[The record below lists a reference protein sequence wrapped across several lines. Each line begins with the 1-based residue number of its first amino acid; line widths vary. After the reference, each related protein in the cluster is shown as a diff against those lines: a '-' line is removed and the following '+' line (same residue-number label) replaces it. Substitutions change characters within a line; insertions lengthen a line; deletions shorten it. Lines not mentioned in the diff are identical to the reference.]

1 MNNQLKTPGWVDALI
16 DSLAPLPLAEE
27 IRGDLY
33 EIFQKEVAERGIR
46 SARWRYIFN
55 ALGFLGKK
63 FFWRSSRLT
72 SNPAIMLGGYFKMAG
87 RSLSAYRGTAIINM
101 LGLVIGIASA
111 LVILA
116 VIRFELGFNKFHSDT
131 ERIYRVVRVSGADM
145 SEFRTGIS
153 YPVPTAIRNEV
164 PALEQITSVEY
175 LGGAYVDVTDASGN
189 AVAKFREDFGCVLV
203 EPTFFDI
210 FDFADADFKW
220 IGGNPE
226 TALLEPFN
234 VVLTESMAKK
244 YFPDGDAVGKAIR
257 FEKYYDAKIT
267 GVVSDLPSNG
277 DFPFTIFIAYST
289 LDKMRPGRLNNWIS
303 VNDPHQAFV
312 KLSPGVTKEQIEEQ
326 IAAVHARH
334 TSKDLYSN
342 RHYLLQSLSDMHH
355 DPRFATYS
363 GRTISHET
371 VFGLAIVGLFLLL
384 TASINYIN
392 LSTAQSAM
400 RSREIG
406 IRKVLGSNR
415 MNLMG
420 QFMVETFILVS
431 LAGMAGLILAEL
443 VLLNMQSLLSMPLE
457 TFNLIDPFL
466 LLCLLLIIVAVTI
479 LAGLYPSLVVSRL
492 NPVNALK
499 NKFGSSGV
507 GNINLRKVLVVAQFS
522 ITQMLVVGTFI
533 VVSQMKFFQEVNM
546 GFNREAIINLKLP
559 ATSKPELVAII
570 SDKLASESIVSGYS
584 FSSTI
589 PSGLKRNRN
598 FMGIGNKDA
607 SEMNDFL
614 GFESQIVDS
623 RYLDV
628 YGIKVLAGRSL
639 EARDSNG
646 NVLINRTLMGNL
658 GFTDPHQV
666 IDQELKMG
674 GGGLVTVVGVIDDYY
689 SNSLKEQVDN
699 IVLSVNRLAY
709 DYCSIKVNVSDDA
722 SMKNA
727 LLLIERL
734 WNTVYPEHLFSYQ
747 FFDENILA
755 FYAQEEKYAK
765 LFQIFSIIF
774 LFIGCLGL
782 YGLITF
788 VVNRKSRE
796 VAIRKVLGATV
807 RNILFL
813 FSTEYVKLIII
824 SFVLAVPVTYYLVD
838 DWLGNFAHH
847 LPLQWWFFVLPGLF
861 VLGIAL
867 LVVVAKSIRTAH
879 ANPVERLK
887 YE

>member
-1 MNNQLKTPGWVDALI
+1 MNNQMKTPGWVDALI

-33 EIFQKEVAERGIR
+33 EIFQKEVSERGIR
-46 SARWRYIFN
+46 LARLRYIFN
-55 ALGFLGKK
+55 ALGFLTKR
-63 FFWRSSRLT
+63 FFWRSSQST
-72 SNPAIMLGGYFKMAG
+72 TNPAIMLGGYFKMAR
-87 RSLSAYRGTAIINM
+87 RSLSAYRGTAIINI

-116 VIRFELGFNKFHSDT
+116 VIRFELSFNRFHSDIDH
-131 ERIYRVVRVSGADM
+131 IYRIVRVSGADM

-175 LGGAYVDVTDASGN
+175 LSGAYVDVTDASGKSI
-189 AVAKFREDFGCVLV
+189 ARFREDFGCVLV

-210 FDFADADFKW
+210 FDFADTDFKW
-220 IGGNPE
+220 IAGNPE
-226 TALLEPFN
+226 KALVEPFN
-234 VVLTESMAKK
+234 VVLTESLAKK
-244 YFPDGDAVGKAIR
+244 YFPDGDAVGKTIR

-267 GVVSDLPSNG
+267 GVVSDLPSNC

-289 LDKMRPGRLNNWIS
+289 LEKMRAGRLDNWIS
-303 VNDPHQAFV
+303 VNDTHQTFV
-312 KLSPGVTKEQIEEQ
+312 KLSPGTTEEQIEEQ

-342 RHYLLQSLSDMHH
+342 RRYLLQSLSDMHH

-363 GRTISHET
+363 GRTISQET
-371 VFGLAIVGLFLLL
+371 IFGLAIVGLFLLL

-406 IRKVLGSNR
+406 VRKVLGSNR

-420 QFMVETFILVS
+420 QFMVETFILIF
-431 LAGMAGLILAEL
+431 LAAIVALVVAEL
-443 VLLNMQSLLSMPLE
+443 VLLNMQSLLSMPLQ
-457 TFNLIDPFL
+457 TFNLTDPFF
-466 LLCLLLIIVAVTI
+466 LLCLMLIIVAVTI
-479 LAGLYPSLVVSRL
+479 LAGLYPSLVVSSL

-499 NKFGSSGV
+499 NKFSSSGV
-507 GNINLRKVLVVAQFS
+507 GSINLRKVLVVAQFS

-546 GFNREAIINLKLP
+546 GFSREAIINLKLP

-570 SDKLASESIVSGYS
+570 SDQLASESFVSGYS

-614 GFESQIVDS
+614 VFESQIVDAH
-623 RYLDV
+623 YLDV
-628 YGIKVLAGRSL
+628 YGISMLAGRSL
-639 EARDSNG
+639 APRDSNG

-666 IDQELKMG
+666 IGQELKM

-722 SMKNA
+722 SIENA
-727 LLLIERL
+727 ILRIEGL
-734 WNTVYPEHLFSYQ
+734 WNTVYPEHVFSYQ

-788 VVNRKSRE
+788 VVNRKARE

-807 RNILFL
+807 SNILLL

-838 DWLGNFAHH
+838 DWLGNFANH